1 MASTKT
7 NNLSEDE
14 IKRLLEFYKS
24 VNYELMASGELIRQF
39 NLQLKRQK
47 GQLYDLARVSK
58 MVRGE
63 FSELRSISREVSAL
77 HAEIERRDEAIAD
90 VCQQLN
96 VDRNQ
101 FLESLKTEEKCTER
115 IKKLKKEIKD
125 LNDKRGDL
133 NDDKRL
139 KKAEKAAAE
148 AAGDTALAA
157 SKQAEIA
164 DIDRKRKDNLKEVK
178 TRKKE
183 RDAVVVQHGKLQLL
197 ERETSLLERDKQLH
211 DVLNAQIE
219 EGNILLEKREEKY
232 NNIKKGL
239 MASWGVAKNIA
250 NRWYEWQHMAYSTSR
265 ALGKDREQAEAFFN
279 RSLRYT
285 RELSKNYG
293 MSYEQ
298 VTKFQSELSNTLG
311 RAVDMSRQQIETTA
325 AMAALSSPE
334 DATRLVDEM
343 DRFGGSIQDASFY
356 MELTQERA
364 QKLGLNPV
372 KATKTIADNL
382 RLASTYSFKSGIDGL
397 SKMALEAQRLRVS
410 MESIVQASDNFNTI
424 EGAIENS
431 AKLQMLGGKFA
442 AFGGNPMANLY
453 NATSSQEDF
462 FESVKQMFSDN
473 GVFNRR
479 TGVVEIDPMTRRF
492 IMEAAKS
499 MGLSVNEALQ
509 MTQSSVKN
517 KEISSRLRDVGFTD
531 AQRAFIES
539 KAQYDARTQ
548 SFKITDEY
556 TGEEKDV
563 SMLTPEDVV
572 KLQAN
577 TIDEKHMFGDVR
589 DIRDYLYNNVLG
601 RQKTRAIRGMSY
613 KENYEGMKEG
623 IAATEVTA
631 FNGIGKPV
639 ADLLNDTN
647 SWLSKIYGWLTAS
660 PWLTFLGHA
669 MGAGVYAA
677 VSGVIASK
685 IGDGLKYGIGGYKF
699 DSQLNKATGGMGGGT
714 ASGTTTP
721 PTRGSKT
728 TQRGLGPRMRLFGM
742 KYGRIGTALGATMLV
757 AGTAYSMFGGDKGE
771 TGKSKEL
778 QELEK
783 QTRLLEEAN
792 GRSGA
797 GGIGT
802 SRAMSASAPN
812 VTINNSITNDSKGGA
827 LDTVFNTAD
836 MAAMPIGTM
845 LAIDSMTGGR
855 GAKALASKGGMA
867 GAIGKNMLRKG
878 VGVGMIAGSAASLA
892 QGLLTEEGSTAN
904 KVLGMAGDALSFGSI
919 GLALGGPIGAAI
931 GGVLGLAKGW
941 YDASKATP
949 STSIAEPEKFA
960 EGGIVGG
967 NDYEGD
973 RVHAR
978 LNSGEMVLNRNQ
990 QSALYSSI
998 KELSI
1003 KGPEVK
1009 SLPVVGAA
1017 TAIRDYN
1024 TNASYQSGKTGRPSS
1039 VKMSLEVSGT
1049 IKLDLGGRQ
1058 TSISADELLRSPEF
1072 KRQLAD
1078 MVSGRLNESSNAGKR
1093 NLESQRNNVASQY
1106 MGIGR

>member
-115 IKKLKKEIKD
+115 IKKLKKEIHD
-125 LNDKRGDL
+125 LDVTRNGL
-133 NDDKRL
+133 NAQKTNL
-139 KKAEKAAAE
+139 KAEKAAAE

-164 DIDRKRKDNLKEVK
+164 DIDRQRKDNLKEVH

-183 RDAVVVQHGKLQLL
+183 REAVVVQQGKLQLL
-197 ERETSLLERDKQLH
+197 ERETSLLERDRQLH

-219 EGNILLEKREEKY
+219 EGNILLEKREERY

-479 TGVVEIDPMTRRF
+479 TGVV
-492 IMEAAKS
+492 
-499 MGLSVNEALQ
+499 
-509 MTQSSVKN
+509 
-517 KEISSRLRDVGFTD
+517 
-531 AQRAFIES
+531 
-539 KAQYDARTQ
+539 
-548 SFKITDEY
+548 
-556 TGEEKDV
+556 
-563 SMLTPEDVV
+563 
-572 KLQAN
+572 
-577 TIDEKHMFGDVR
+577 FG
-589 DIRDYLYNNVLG
+589 
-601 RQKTRAIRGMSY
+601 
-613 KENYEGMKEG
+613 
-623 IAATEVTA
+623 
-631 FNGIGKPV
+631 
-639 ADLLNDTN
+639 
-647 SWLSKIYGWLTAS
+647 
-660 PWLTFLGHA
+660 
-669 MGAGVYAA
+669 
-677 VSGVIASK
+677 
-685 IGDGLKYGIGGYKF
+685 
-699 DSQLNKATGGMGGGT
+699 
-714 ASGTTTP
+714 
-721 PTRGSKT
+721 
-728 TQRGLGPRMRLFGM
+728 
-742 KYGRIGTALGATMLV
+742 
-757 AGTAYSMFGGDKGE
+757 
-771 TGKSKEL
+771 
-778 QELEK
+778 
-783 QTRLLEEAN
+783 
-792 GRSGA
+792 
-797 GGIGT
+797 
-802 SRAMSASAPN
+802 
-812 VTINNSITNDSKGGA
+812 
-827 LDTVFNTAD
+827 
-836 MAAMPIGTM
+836 
-845 LAIDSMTGGR
+845 
-855 GAKALASKGGMA
+855 
-867 GAIGKNMLRKG
+867 
-878 VGVGMIAGSAASLA
+878 
-892 QGLLTEEGSTAN
+892 
-904 KVLGMAGDALSFGSI
+904 
-919 GLALGGPIGAAI
+919 
-931 GGVLGLAKGW
+931 
-941 YDASKATP
+941 
-949 STSIAEPEKFA
+949 
-960 EGGIVGG
+960 
-967 NDYEGD
+967 
-973 RVHAR
+973 
-978 LNSGEMVLNRNQ
+978 
-990 QSALYSSI
+990 
-998 KELSI
+998 
-1003 KGPEVK
+1003 
-1009 SLPVVGAA
+1009 
-1017 TAIRDYN
+1017 
-1024 TNASYQSGKTGRPSS
+1024 
-1039 VKMSLEVSGT
+1039 
-1049 IKLDLGGRQ
+1049 
-1058 TSISADELLRSPEF
+1058 
-1072 KRQLAD
+1072 
-1078 MVSGRLNESSNAGKR
+1078 
-1093 NLESQRNNVASQY
+1093 
-1106 MGIGR
+1106 